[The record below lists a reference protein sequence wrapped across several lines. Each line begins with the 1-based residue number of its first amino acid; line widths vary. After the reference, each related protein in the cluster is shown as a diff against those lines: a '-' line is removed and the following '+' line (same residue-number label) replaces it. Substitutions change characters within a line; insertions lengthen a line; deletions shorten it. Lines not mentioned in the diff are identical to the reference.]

1 MATPSTA
8 DEIRARYNVRGQL
21 TPDRE
26 VALEELAE
34 RRVRS
39 LLRRVV
45 SDDAVHDKPNKLLQ
59 EKENYRI
66 YEVPSDDKDTVTLKG
81 VLLLQSSSCEEVME
95 LLSAT
100 GAAHVRMLYS
110 DLFGSL
116 FTDCAVLHE
125 TSGGAAA
132 SSRSSKSRHNGG
144 RSDSTASSITPL
156 QTSAAY
162 HWLML
167 RDLSSH
173 LPQRDFFLRYNQTHA
188 PDDPVASH
196 RVGWGA
202 SVWESV
208 ELPTCEPLLSSALCR
223 RHAFSKC
230 GFIVEAS
237 EQSDATRVTFFL
249 QSAADDRPWLL
260 KAAASV
266 RFIPSAIVNLRIRHN
281 RFVDKRAWSS
291 TDDCALCAQ
300 SFKLFK
306 RQHHCRICGVSV
318 CSKCSDVR
326 QNAIRVC
333 LSCLNGEDTSALWGR
348 VHMGRKKLGA
358 SSSSVGSSSSL
369 SYSHSWDTTVK
380 ESWTSSASSFSQS
393 MDPTMSTS
401 VSSARVSS
409 LQGSESFSSCARSS
423 AIDEFLDGDAFST
436 LKLKPTASM
445 ASMSSATSASGDEDD
460 VTENTPCA
468 YPLTYAKGN
477 AWPDAPRPS
486 NEDVRLARL
495 QSLNLTQ
502 QFAKDNLQELLDLAK
517 TSSNCPVA
525 AVTVVTV
532 SQSLLIAAMGLAGD
546 HVPRDI
552 AFEAHVIMSAEPLV
566 VLDTQKDERF
576 AMNPLVSTLHI
587 RSYIGLPLVTKEG
600 VVVGA
605 LSLGDVKTRD
615 KVTGAELRSLQRIAS
630 RLVAK
635 MDANNLETSHEVS
648 GVLLL

>member
-1 MATPSTA
+1 MAAPTTA
-8 DEIRARYNVRGQL
+8 DEVLSRYNVRAQL
-21 TPDRE
+21 SHDRE
-26 VALEELAE
+26 VALEELGE
-34 RRVRS
+34 RRLRS

-45 SDDAVHDKPNKLLQ
+45 GDDAVNDKPNKLLQ

-66 YEVPSDDKDTVTLKG
+66 YEIPSDDKATVTLKG

-100 GAAHVRMLYS
+100 GAAHVRSLYS

-125 TSGGAAA
+125 TSGSSA
-132 SSRSSKSRHNGG
+132 SSSSSKSRHNGG
-144 RSDSTASSITPL
+144 RTDSTASSPTPL
-156 QTSAAY
+156 QSSSAY

-167 RDLSSH
+167 RDLNSH
-173 LPQRDFFLRYNQTHA
+173 LPQRDFFFLRYNQTHA

-208 ELPTCEPLLSSALCR
+208 ELPTCGPVLSAAECR

-230 GFIVEAS
+230 GFVVEAS

-249 QSAADDRPWLL
+249 SSAAADRPWLL

-266 RFIPSAIVNLRIRHN
+266 RFIPSAIVNLRIRLN
-281 RFVDKRAWSS
+281 RLVDKRAWAS
-291 TDDCALCAQ
+291 TDDCALCSQ

-306 RQHHCRICGVSV
+306 RQHHCRICGVSI

-348 VHMGRKKLGA
+348 VHMARKKLGT
-358 SSSSVGSSSSL
+358 SSSSVGSA

-380 ESWTSSASSFSQS
+380 ESWTSSASSFSHS
-393 MDPTMSTS
+393 MDP
-401 VSSARVSS
+401 SSRVS
-409 LQGSESFSSCARSS
+409 LQSSESFSSCARAS
-423 AIDEFLDGDAFST
+423 ALDEFLDGDSFST
-436 LKLKPTASM
+436 LKLKTSVSM
-445 ASMSSATSASGDEDD
+445 ASMSSATSSVGCDEDD
-460 VTENTPCA
+460 VTENTPYA
-468 YPLTYAKGN
+468 YTLTYSKGN
-477 AWPDAPRPS
+477 PWPDPPRPS
-486 NEDVRLARL
+486 NEDARLARL

-502 QFAKDNLQELLDLAK
+502 QFAKDNLHELLDLAK

-532 SQSLLIAAMGLAGD
+532 AQSLLVAAMGLAGD
-546 HVPRDI
+546 HVPRDM
-552 AFEAHVIMSAEPLV
+552 AFESHVIMSADPLV

-576 AMNPLVSTLHI
+576 AMNPLVSTLNI

-600 VVVGA
+600 IVVGA
-605 LSLGDVKTRD
+605 LSLGDVRARD

-635 MDANNLETSHEVS
+635 MDANNLEASHEVS

>member
-1 MATPSTA
+1 AAQRTRRQSLPHKHKRAVDLTPSLTGAQTA
-8 DEIRARYNVRGQL
+8 PSDPIPASSPPSTSSAPVDDSSLVCIRRHGYAVDCGRDPRALQRARAAHA
-21 TPDRE
+21 DRE

-132 SSRSSKSRHNGG
+132 SSHLGG
-144 RSDSTASSITPL
+144 VPL
-156 QTSAAY
+156 AYAA
-162 HWLML
+162 
-167 RDLSSH
+167 R
-173 LPQRDFFLRYNQTHA
+173 PQQPPPAARLLLRYNQTHA

-409 LQGSESFSSCARSS
+409 LQGLRVRSAAALARRRS
-423 AIDEFLDGDAFST
+423 DEFLDGDAFST

-445 ASMSSATSASGDEDD
+445 R
-460 VTENTPCA
+460 PC
-468 YPLTYAKGN
+468 
-477 AWPDAPRPS
+477 R
-486 NEDVRLARL
+486 
-495 QSLNLTQ
+495 
-502 QFAKDNLQELLDLAK
+502 
-517 TSSNCPVA
+517 
-525 AVTVVTV
+525 
-532 SQSLLIAAMGLAGD
+532 
-546 HVPRDI
+546 RD
-552 AFEAHVIMSAEPLV
+552 
-566 VLDTQKDERF
+566 
-576 AMNPLVSTLHI
+576 
-587 RSYIGLPLVTKEG
+587 
-600 VVVGA
+600 
-605 LSLGDVKTRD
+605 
-615 KVTGAELRSLQRIAS
+615 QRQ
-630 RLVAK
+630 RR
-635 MDANNLETSHEVS
+635 
-648 GVLLL
+648 